1 MLNRTKA
8 PAFSQ
13 NFSFELPQPEIISL
27 GNGSRLIWLNGI
39 QQDVFKI
46 ELVFESGKWNEPLK
60 GISHFTALVL
70 DKGTSTHTSSEIS
83 SILDYHG
90 AQLEINPGQDYTSV
104 SLYGLNKSLHE
115 VFPIIQNIIIDPR
128 FPEEELQLQKDIFSQ
143 NLRVNNKKTSFIA
156 SKLLRQNLFGK
167 EHPYGSSVEEQY

>member
-46 ELVFESGKWNEPLK
+46 ELVFESGNETRCVVKFAPYQKLPK
-60 GISHFTALVL
+60 ER
-70 DKGTSTHTSSEIS
+70 KK
-83 SILDYHG
+83 
-90 AQLEINPGQDYTSV
+90 P
-104 SLYGLNKSLHE
+104 
-115 VFPIIQNIIIDPR
+115 DPR
-128 FPEEELQLQKDIFSQ
+128 QGSIE
-143 NLRVNNKKTSFIA
+143 T
-156 SKLLRQNLFGK
+156 GK
-167 EHPYGSSVEEQY
+167 MN